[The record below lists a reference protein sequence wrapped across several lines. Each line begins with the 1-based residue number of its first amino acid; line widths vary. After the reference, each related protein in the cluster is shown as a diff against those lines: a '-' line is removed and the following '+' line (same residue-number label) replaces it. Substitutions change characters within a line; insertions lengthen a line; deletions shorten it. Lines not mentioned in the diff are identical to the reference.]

1 KAGLDAE
8 YKKSLAELNK
18 RYDTQSMQITTA
30 KRDKK
35 GELTK
40 LDIKAKEQAK
50 QIKVKQT
57 NLKRK
62 FDKDKAGLTTQKKVK
77 AKIAEQEKAKLA
89 SRYKRTVNQLDAKHK
104 KALTDINDKAKA
116 QATQTAQTKNANKAA
131 LAALDSKA
139 KKQAKQIETEKANLK
154 RKFDKDKKI
163 AKAEYEQAKKRKMT
177 KQERGRL
184 DAQYKNNLRRLK
196 AESKDALAKVRS
208 KADAQASQIAQA
220 KSDNKAE
227 LEALNAV
234 AKKQAKQIKFE
245 KVNLKRKLAKDK
257 TDAEQQYKHSLAK
270 TDVEY
275 KDKLSRLQSEHK
287 EALSKLNEDAKTQ
300 TLQIAQAKTEKKAE
314 LAALKDEAKKQAKQ
328 IKAEKANLKRD
339 LAKDKAD
346 AKKQYSTAKLDSEY
360 RDKLGQLEEEYK
372 KSMAMLDEALQ
383 MTKEKQQIEDEYQ
396 QMIAKAHIR
405 LRHRKEKQ
413 RIAKIVLSQD
423 TTLPLAVK
431 EIRISGNNLI
441 STAELLEELPLLYN
455 ASDKPL
461 EQADSS
467 ELYDL
472 STVREVIL
480 EPGKPRQI
488 TVRTIQGLTQ
498 LILSVYQS
506 RNYGGIYV
514 YVPSETLKEAGKLQ
528 DDILL
533 VKVLEASVSNVTITH
548 YDPENEKVEKGYL
561 RDSAVSHWSPI
572 KVDDVA
578 NRKEL
583 DEFVNLLNL
592 NPDRYVSAVVS
603 KGIEPNSLALGYNV
617 YEANPWHWFF
627 QIDNSGTKDRQWAPR
642 VGLINTNLLGIDDT
656 FTAIYQAPWESDID
670 ENYLLYG
677 SYDFP
682 LLGPWLRLNL
692 FGGYNE
698 FDVSGGDAIDFLGN
712 GEFYGGTLRYNVFQ
726 KDKWFFDVTST
737 LSHEESKVTPSL
749 FPQFLGTDIKMDL
762 WGYGVDIHHHDDM
775 SDTSL
780 TFNRIDSF
788 GGSDADEFM
797 LARTNAERDFSI
809 LTTTANHSQYL
820 DDDKIQR
827 FSGSFRWITVDE
839 RLVPAKMT
847 AFGGMYTVR
856 GYDEYEIIADSG
868 ILASVQYEFD
878 LVAHEESQDIDKTE
892 SEQTGKKKPFLRKLA
907 PLAFLD
913 YGLAKIEEPLTT
925 EHKDQELCSAG
936 AGVLVELGD
945 NFSGAVYY
953 GYPLIKTDDTRTGKG
968 RLNIGLV
975 MRW

>member
-1 KAGLDAE
+1 
-8 YKKSLAELNK
+8 
-18 RYDTQSMQITTA
+18 
-30 KRDKK
+30 
-35 GELTK
+35 
-40 LDIKAKEQAK
+40 
-50 QIKVKQT
+50 

-89 SRYKRTVNQLDAKHK
+89 SRYKRTVNQLNAKHK

-116 QATQTAQTKNANKAA
+116 QATQTAQAKNANKAA

-154 RKFDKDKKI
+154 RKLDKDKKI

-177 KQERGRL
+177 KQQRARL

-245 KVNLKRKLAKDK
+245 KANLKRKLVKDK
-257 TDAEQQYKHSLAK
+257 VDAEQQYKYSLAK

-275 KDKLSRLQSEHK
+275 KDKLSRLESEYK

-328 IKAEKANLKRD
+328 TKAEKANLKRD
-339 LAKDKAD
+339 LAKDVAD

-360 RDKLGQLEEEYK
+360 RDKLSQLEAEYK

-572 KVDDVA
+572 KVSDVA

-603 KGIEPNSLALGYNV
+603 KGIEPNSLALGYNI
-617 YEANPWHWFF
+617 YEANPWHYFI
-627 QIDNSGTKDRQWAPR
+627 QADNSGTKTRQWNPR
-642 VGLINTNLLGIDDT
+642 IGVINTNLLGMDDR
-656 FTAIYQAPWESDID
+656 FTAIYQAPWESGIKD
-670 ENYLLYG
+670 NYSLFG
-677 SYDFP
+677 SYNFP
-682 LLGPWLRLNL
+682 LAGPRLRLNL
-692 FGGYNE
+692 YGGHSE
-698 FDVSGGDAIDFLGN
+698 FDISPEGNIFDFLGR
-712 GEFYGGTLRYNVFQ
+712 GTFYGGVLRYNLLQ
-726 KDKWFFDVTST
+726 ENDWFLDIKGNLEHVR
-737 LSHEESKVTPSL
+737 SKVNPSL
-749 FPQFLGTDIKMDL
+749 FTSDLGTDIKFWL
-762 WGYGVDIHHHDDM
+762 WGYGVDLHRSDDI
-775 SDTSL
+775 SNTSL
-780 TFNRIDSF
+780 TFDRFESW
-788 GGSDADEFM
+788 GGESDATEFS
-797 LARTNAERDFSI
+797 LARNGSKSDFSI
-809 LTTTANHSQYL
+809 YTASANHSQYI
-820 DDDKIQR
+820 DPDKVQR
-827 FSGSFRWITVDE
+827 LSTNFKWTGSNE
-839 RLVPAKMT
+839 RLVSAKMT
-847 AFGGMYTVR
+847 SFGGMYSVR
-856 GYDEYEIIADSG
+856 GYDEYEVIADGG

-878 LVAHEESQDIDKTE
+878 LVQYEESKAANQAPSQE
-892 SEQTGKKKPFLRKLA
+892 PAGELSLEKLA
-907 PLAFLD
+907 PVVFVD
-913 YGLAKIEEPLTT
+913 YGRTT
-925 EHKDQELCSAG
+925 IKHPISG
-936 AGVLVELGD
+936 LGEKRHETMFSVGTGLILEVGK
-945 NFSGAVYY
+945 NFTGTVYY
-953 GYPLIKTDDTRTGKG
+953 GYPLRKTDDTRAGKG
-968 RLNIGLV
+968 RVNVGLLL
-975 MRW
+975 RW